1 MRVRVERREF
11 MPCRGFVR
19 VPDSL
24 PFPPEYLF
32 ANKSSCTGE
41 VEGES
46 AHSSSSNHFI
56 LWLVCGVMLG
66 GMITHVQ
73 STVKSWLAQRKERVD
88 QQRREREGGQYQLL
102 PTTVVTGF
110 E

>member
-1 MRVRVERREF
+1 
-11 MPCRGFVR
+11 
-19 VPDSL
+19 
-24 PFPPEYLF
+24 
-32 ANKSSCTGE
+32 
-41 VEGES
+41 
-46 AHSSSSNHFI
+46 
-56 LWLVCGVMLG
+56 MLG